1 MAIQTA
7 TNPETGER
15 LALVGGQWQPV
26 LQSATNDKGVKAFLV
41 GDKWLVDE
49 AAKAEARANVEAEKP
64 KWAKEFPKVYEAAV
78 KARQLAGPTV
88 EMLGTVGG
96 GALGAGAGAL
106 AGPVGVATGA
116 VGGAGLG
123 YGISREALEAAD
135 VALGLKAPRTANQLV
150 TEPVRNVL
158 TGATME
164 AGGRVAGPIIE
175 KGLGAL
181 GRGVTSA
188 AGVVQDIRQLPN
200 RFAAEIARKSFE
212 TPQNLAAGQNA
223 LRQAIEQ
230 GSRDTAAQ
238 ILAQQNIISPT
249 TQAGISEAVKRTIP
263 AAAASKEAA
272 KEISRK
278 STLTLITPDIE
289 KAIKLRAQAA
299 DPLYKAADEA
309 VASVDD
315 TLKSILDRMPK
326 GTLESAKEIAK
337 IEGKPFP
344 EAVDLGQNLTGQ
356 QMHYIK
362 RALADKAYGPEAAT
376 GLGQDAQRATRTLL
390 NEYLGAFESKIPQYG
405 EARQI
410 YSEMTA
416 PINQAQVLKEMVSV
430 LEKPG
435 GGERIGP
442 FLNVL
447 GRGEQAMLKRAG
459 GRGAPRYEALSEV
472 LTPEQITAV
481 RTVADSLKATAEAAS
496 QIPAGQRRFAE
507 LIKDEIPN
515 IRIPNVFNIFATTTN
530 KALSVLDT
538 KLGKKTM
545 EILAN
550 ASQSAQSFD
559 DLLNK
564 LPATERNRV
573 LKVIRDPNTWKPLTE
588 KAGTLLPKAAR
599 GGALAGVTAET
610 PEMPTNAFAP
620 EQPNQ
625 NALAR

>member
-15 LALVGGQWQPV
+15 LALVSGQWQPV

-49 AAKAEARANVEAEKP
+49 PTKAETRANVQAEKP

-88 EMLGTVGG
+88 EMLGTIGG
-96 GALGAGAGAL
+96 GALGAGAGGL

-135 VALGLKAPRTANQLV
+135 VALGLKAPRTVNELV

-181 GRGVTSA
+181 GRGITGA

-200 RFAAEIARKSFE
+200 RFAAQIARKSFE
-212 TPQNLAAGQNA
+212 TPENLAAGQNA
-223 LRQAIEQ
+223 LRQAIAA
-230 GSRDTAAQ
+230 GDDAAAAQ
-238 ILAQQNIISPT
+238 ILSRQGVISPT
-249 TQAGISEAVKRTIP
+249 TQAGIAESTKRTIP
-263 AAAASKEAA
+263 AAVATKEAA
-272 KEISRK
+272 KEAQRMTTLK
-278 STLTLITPDIE
+278 SITPVIE
-289 KAIKLRAQAA
+289 NAVKLRAQAA

-315 TLKSILDRMPK
+315 TLKGILDRMPK

-344 EAVDLGQNLTGQ
+344 QAVDLGQNLTGQ

-376 GLGQDAQRATRTLL
+376 GLGQDAQRATRSLL
-390 NEYLGAFESKIPQYG
+390 NEYLSAFETKIPEYG
-405 EARQI
+405 QARQI

-472 LTPEQITAV
+472 LTPEQIAV
-481 RTVADSLKATAEAAS
+481 VRQVADDIKATAEASS
-496 QIPAGQRRFAE
+496 QVAAGQRRFAE
-507 LIKDEIPN
+507 LVKDEIPN